1 MHCTPVVTSAGILGL
16 KCVDTPEQGPIDT
29 PEKVM
34 IDMLGFAPTDKPDRA
49 STEMLDLGLF
59 DKLG

>member
-16 KCVDTPEQGPIDT
+16 KCVDTPVKGPIDT

-34 IDMLGFAPTDKPDRA
+34 IDMLGFELTDKPDRA
-49 STEMLDLGLF
+49 SIEKLD
-59 DKLG
+59 